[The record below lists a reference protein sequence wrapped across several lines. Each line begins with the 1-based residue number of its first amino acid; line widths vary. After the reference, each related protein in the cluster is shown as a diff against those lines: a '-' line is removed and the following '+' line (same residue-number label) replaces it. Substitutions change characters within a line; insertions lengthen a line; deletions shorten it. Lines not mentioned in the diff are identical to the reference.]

1 MSYYARQD
9 THFLLHIYALLRDE
23 LHDAAVASRNVGDV
37 DSSAAHDTDD
47 RLVREVLKRS
57 QRVSLIRCVALRCAS
72 KGPRSDAPEP
82 RR

>member
-9 THFLLHIYALLRDE
+9 THFLLHIYAVLRDE

-37 DSSAAHDTDD
+37 SSTAEHDTDD

-57 QRVSLIRCVALRCAS
+57 QQVSLIRCVRVAAFGIRRCSGGAAM
-72 KGPRSDAPEP
+72 R
-82 RR
+82 